1 MEVLFIC
8 RDALENSVVS
18 NLAVAMEVKKTGSDV
33 GVLFTQ
39 EALAA
44 MAGSVM
50 DWSPLLRDRE
60 TRTAIAKA
68 ATGLGIPWAANDP
81 RWTRPSQ
88 VLAAAKAAGV
98 SLFACPMW
106 TEMLGVKGKLPAE
119 LGLLDLPTAL
129 KAIKEAK
136 VVIGSF

>member
-18 NLAVAMEVKKTGSDV
+18 NLAVAIEMKKSGTNV
-33 GVLFTQ
+33 GVLFTE

-44 MAGSVM
+44 MAGGVM

-60 TRTAIAKA
+60 TRTTVAKA
-68 ATGLGIPWAANDP
+68 AAGLGIPWAAQDP
-81 RWTRPSQ
+81 RWTRPGQ

-98 SLFACPMW
+98 SLLACPMW
-106 TEMLGVKGKLPAE
+106 TEMLGAKGKLPAE

-129 KAIKEAK
+129 KTIKEAQ